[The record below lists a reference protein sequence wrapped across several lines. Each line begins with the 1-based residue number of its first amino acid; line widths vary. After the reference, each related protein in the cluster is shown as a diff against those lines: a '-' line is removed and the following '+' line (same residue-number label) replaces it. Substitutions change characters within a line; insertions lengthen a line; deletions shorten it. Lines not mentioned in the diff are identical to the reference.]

1 MVNWK
6 SKYLKYKLKYKKLK
20 GGMEDT
26 FEQEKQLS
34 EKVNQEVKNIYI
46 KNIEEKFDKINEDL
60 GTEWL
65 VEYLKTSKEL
75 ITDYQAKTK
84 VLSYLKS
91 ENGWQTSNIDIEQL
105 MDLTG
110 LNHKTY
116 NKTYKRYN
124 EIPIPSIILNELSKF
139 EKPYNE
145 WFAQVWTTLIDKIP
159 IDFFIEKRDKPLKI
173 LDAGS
178 AAGAFLY
185 PIKQA
190 LYSEYKIEVDIDGVD
205 LSSECIGFANIAKV
219 GGHDNWKIGN
229 IFDLKNCFIPRF
241 DENDKLNIVK
251 HSIED
256 DTYDIVISNG
266 VFLCLDYSK
275 QLQAFNECMRIT
287 KPNGYLLI
295 GRNNNSDVLIKD
307 RQHELISWEY
317 AHLRGGTQW
326 RLGVDP
332 EQGKQGVNS
341 FFSAVYYQFPCP
353 DWNQIIEKSNYK
365 NTENLGISQCSD
377 LWTGDVTFID
387 NNYILANFYPRIG
400 PWEKLIQDNNYY
412 SNGTLKQIIEKKIND
427 LKPYIQDVVSQL
439 RNNITFI
446 KKL

>member
-1 MVNWK
+1 M
-6 SKYLKYKLKYKKLK
+6 L
-20 GGMEDT
+20 
-26 FEQEKQLS
+26 
-34 EKVNQEVKNIYI
+34 
-46 KNIEEKFDKINEDL
+46 
-60 GTEWL
+60 
-65 VEYLKTSKEL
+65 
-75 ITDYQAKTK
+75 A
-84 VLSYLKS
+84 YLKS
-91 ENGWQTSNIDIEQL
+91 QDGWETSNIYIEQL

-116 NKTYKRYN
+116 NKTYN
-124 EIPIPSIILNELSKF
+124 ETHIPSIILNELSKF

-190 LYSEYKIEVDIDGVD
+190 LHSEYEIEVDIDGVD
-205 LSSECIGFANIAKV
+205 LNSECICFANIAKV

-229 IFDLKNCFIPRF
+229 IFDLTNCFIPRF
-241 DENDKLNIVK
+241 DENNQLSVENY
-251 HSIED
+251 SILD

-266 VFLCLDYSK
+266 VFLCLDHNK

-287 KPNGYLLI
+287 KPGGYLLI
-295 GRNNNSDVLIKD
+295 SRNNNSDVLIKD
-307 RQHELISWEY
+307 RKNELISWEY

-326 RLGVDP
+326 RPGDDP
-332 EQGKQGVNS
+332 QQDKQGISS

-353 DWNQIIEKSNYK
+353 DWNEIIEESNYK
-365 NTENLGISQCSD
+365 NTINLGISQCID
-377 LWTGDVTFID
+377 LWTGHVTFVI
-387 NNYILANFYPRIG
+387 NKVLADFYLERG
-400 PWEKLIQDNNYY
+400 PWINTIKDNNYY
-412 SNGTLKQIIEKKIND
+412 SNGTLKQITKKKIND
-427 LKPYIQDVVSQL
+427 LKPYIQDIVSQL

-446 KKL
+446 KNL